1 MKQYRPEIIFVEKE
15 AQHQELT
22 RAILSNLP
30 GVPVEYIEDPEEVV
44 SRIAKVQDPITEGK
58 RRLLVTNYPGTFL
71 KKCPGTKSLI
81 CCNYYIINFATN
93 CPLECTYCILQGY
106 LENNP
111 LMRVFANT
119 EDMLSEIEQFL
130 SSNRGRSYR
139 IGTGELT
146 DSLALDNI
154 TGFTRII
161 VPFFAR
167 QKNAVLELKTKTD
180 LVDNL
185 VVLDHGNRVIIS
197 WSLSPQRVIDE
208 DEAEASSLTRRL
220 KAARRCQDAGYWL
233 SFHFD
238 PIIIYPDWERE
249 YQGVVDQLFSM
260 VDPVRVSWISLGGF
274 RYYPLL
280 KQIIRRRF
288 PRSKILLGEF
298 VPCADGKL
306 RYLKQLRVEAYRKLL
321 TRIRKFYPEMPVYLC
336 METKEVWERVFG
348 FTPATER
355 NLDFLFG

>member
-1 MKQYRPEIIFVEKE
+1 MEQYRPETIFVEKG
-15 AQHQELT
+15 ALRQELT
-22 RAILSNLP
+22 QEVLKNLP
-30 GVPVEYIEDPEEVV
+30 GVPVEHIEDPQEVV
-44 SRIAKVQDPITEGK
+44 SRIARAEDPITEGK
-58 RRLLVTNYPGTFL
+58 RHLLVTNYPGAFL

-119 EDMLSEIEQFL
+119 GDMLNEVEQFL
-130 SSNRGRSYR
+130 SSNRKRSYR
-139 IGTGELT
+139 VGTGELT
-146 DSLALDNI
+146 DSLVLDRV
-154 TGFTRII
+154 TGFTRTI

-185 VVLDHGNRVIIS
+185 VDLDHGDRVIVS
-197 WSLSPQRVIDE
+197 WSLSPQRIIDE
-208 DEAEASSLTRRL
+208 DEAETSSLTRRL
-220 KAARRCQDAGYWL
+220 KAARRCQDAGYRL

-238 PIIIYPDWERE
+238 PIIIYPDWEKE
-249 YQGVVDQLFSM
+249 YQGVVDQLFAQI
-260 VDPVRVSWISLGGF
+260 DPLRVSWISLGGF

-288 PRSKILLGEF
+288 PRSKILSGEF

-306 RYLKQLRVEAYRKLL
+306 RYLKHLRVEAYRKLL
-321 TRIRKFYPEMPVYLC
+321 TRIRGFYPELPVYLC
-336 METKEVWERVFG
+336 METREVWERVFG

-355 NLDFLFG
+355 SLDFLFG